1 MILDMVV
8 WGFFSAWGW
17 IGANAIKEYYW
28 PDTPPAVVQQQEK
41 KDDSKRDILSPKK

>member
-17 IGANAIKEYYW
+17 IGANAIKETIW
-28 PDTPPAVVQQQEK
+28 PDKPPAIEQPVKQKEK
-41 KDDSKRDILSPKK
+41 DEKNN